1 MATLRWTA
9 ADKGDPGTDAVVL
22 GSRLE
27 LRSYR
32 HVPTFLTAAIKVRRQ
47 VRAAPG
53 ALGVSLIAELVS
65 KTFWTL
71 SAWTDEEVLDAFVR
85 AEPHSAVMKRFGR
98 RLARA
103 DFTTWTCPVSE
114 LPSQQSNANTLW
126 HEAERRLVPAPG
138 EV

>member
-1 MATLRWTA
+1 MATLPWTV
-9 ADKGDPGTDAVVL
+9 ADRADPRTDAVVL

-32 HVPTFLTAAIKVRRQ
+32 HVPAFLSAAMKVRRQ

-53 ALGVSLIAELVS
+53 ALGVSLIAQLAS

-85 AEPHSAVMKRFGR
+85 TEPHAGVMKRFGR
-98 RLARA
+98 RLTHA

-114 LPSQQSNANTLW
+114 LPSQHSNANALW
-126 HEAERRLVPAPG
+126 HEAERRLSRAPG